1 MLRAKVAAKKRENVL
16 GEVAGGHLN
25 KSFPQ
30 RKNERL
36 AELSDKWSASIAS
49 MPFTI
54 QNVYEDR
61 TVSWL

>member
-1 MLRAKVAAKKRENVL
+1 MLRRKAAAKKREKCW
-16 GEVAGGHLN
+16 ERVAGRQLN

-36 AELSDKWSASIAS
+36 AELSEKWSASIAN

>member
-16 GEVAGGHLN
+16 GEVAGGQLN
-25 KSFPQ
+25 KSFPP
-30 RKNERL
+30 RKNELL
-36 AELSDKWSASIAS
+36 AELSDKWRESIES